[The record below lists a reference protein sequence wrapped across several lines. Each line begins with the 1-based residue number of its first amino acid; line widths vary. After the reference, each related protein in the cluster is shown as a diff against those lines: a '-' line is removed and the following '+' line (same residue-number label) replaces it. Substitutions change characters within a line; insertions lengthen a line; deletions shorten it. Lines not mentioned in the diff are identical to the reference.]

1 MTQNFFI
8 IAWPD
13 KATTEKKII
22 FMKQK
27 AFSFVYSVIS
37 NTSQS
42 CSLLGI
48 DFMAKQIKYLYE
60 DKILLN

>member
-1 MTQNFFI
+1 
-8 IAWPD
+8 
-13 KATTEKKII
+13 
-22 FMKQK
+22 MKQK